1 MDDPATLYIN
11 IGVFIATAGAA
22 AVAWWQ
28 AIEAG
33 RSRTDAREA
42 QKAAL
47 TSWQEA
53 SSALMRANDISSI
66 TLRGPLA
73 HALND
78 LATALLSARM
88 VGMDARQQLAIVTE
102 RMPAIGEKAF
112 AAGDVP
118 IHAIARWCSGY
129 PREVDL
135 GAPPNVDRFMEASA
149 LIYERV
155 NLWMRDPAEANQLVQ
170 DDPRADVDFA

>member
-1 MDDPATLYIN
+1 MDDVTALIVN
-11 IGVFIATAGAA
+11 LGVFIATAGAA

-28 AIEAG
+28 AIEAS
-33 RSRTDAREA
+33 RSRDEARDA

-53 SSALMRANDISSI
+53 SSALVRANEINTT
-66 TLRGPLA
+66 TLRSPLA
-73 HALND
+73 YALND

-102 RMPAIGEKAF
+102 RMPVIGERAF
-112 AAGDVP
+112 AAGDVSVA
-118 IHAIARWCSGY
+118 AISRWCSVY

-135 GAPPNVDRFMEASA
+135 GDPPNVDRFMEACA

-155 NLWMRDPAEANQLVQ
+155 NLWMRDPAQADRLVQ
-170 DDPRADVDFA
+170 DDPRAAVDFS